1 MSESGFNQEL
11 KKLVADSQSAT
22 AQNQAITEEVGA
34 TQKKTVKPDGGGDER
49 FQLKLAED
57 ARDLLHALKAYPG
70 TSGITAKARTM
81 IAGADPLK
89 DHPNLNYLRE
99 LKTASVDAV
108 LDAFRI
114 LVVTGNY
121 LKLDQSFK
129 NEVISVYTD
138 FLRHENKGLSDLRE
152 AWAALAVL
160 ELMIQRG
167 WLPAT
172 IQQQARQLANE
183 VNEERTKITKSLKA
197 VTGADRATKAFQAD
211 LKAGTEI
218 MKKALALIPAK

>member
-1 MSESGFNQEL
+1 MQNIPKKKNESWRGHDYE
-11 KKLVADSQSAT
+11 
-22 AQNQAITEEVGA
+22 
-34 TQKKTVKPDGGGDER
+34 
-49 FQLKLAED
+49 
-57 ARDLLHALKAYPG
+57 
-70 TSGITAKARTM
+70 
-81 IAGADPLK
+81 
-89 DHPNLNYLRE
+89 
-99 LKTASVDAV
+99 
-108 LDAFRI
+108 
-114 LVVTGNY
+114 
-121 LKLDQSFK
+121 KLDQSFK

-197 VTGADRATKAFQAD
+197 VTGAERATKAFQAD

-218 MKKALALIPAK
+218 MKKALALIPEK